1 MSREE
6 TMATLKRKIKR
17 LEDENEGLRKML
29 SRSYEINSDTAIQ
42 SVVQFVRIEQAIRI
56 LKGEDQ

>member
-1 MSREE
+1 MSRQE

-29 SRSYEINSDTAIQ
+29 SRSYEIHSDTAIQ
-42 SVVQFVRIEQAIRI
+42 SVVQFIRIEQAIRV